1 MKQDLRLLTL
11 LRSDARETLTNLSKK
26 TKIPVST
33 LHDKLRFARHR
44 GVIQKFTVIPNYEA
58 IGYNTRA
65 TLLVKTPREHKTKI
79 REFLTLHPN
88 VNSLFKINN
97 GFDLLVHGVFPNMHE
112 IENFLD
118 ELETRYKARD
128 VQVFYIL
135 ENIVEEVFLSDP
147 SGIRQSKLESDDI

>member
-1 MKQDLRLLTL
+1 MKGDLKLLTL
-11 LRSDARETLTNLSKK
+11 LRNDARETLTNLSKK

-33 LHDKLRFARHR
+33 LHDKLRFARHK

-65 TLLVKTPREHKTKI
+65 TMLVKTPREHKASI
-79 REFLTLHPN
+79 RDFLALHPN

-97 GFDLLVHGVFPNMHE
+97 GYDLLIQGVFTNMHE

-118 ELETRYKARD
+118 ILEIEYRARD

-135 ENIVEEVFLSDP
+135 ENIVEEMFLSDP
-147 SGIRQSKLESDDI
+147 SGIRQGQFESDNI

>member
-1 MKQDLRLLTL
+1 MKEDLRLLTL
-11 LRSDARETLTNLSKK
+11 LRNDARETLTNLSKK

-44 GVIQKFTVIPNYEA
+44 GVIQKFTVIPNYDA

-65 TLLVKTPREHKTKI
+65 TLLVKTPRENKNKI

-97 GFDLLVHGVFPNMHE
+97 GFDLLIQGVFLNMHE
-112 IENFLD
+112 LENFL
-118 ELETRYKARD
+118 EVLETEYRAKD

-147 SGIRQSKLESDDI
+147 LGIRQSKLQSDDV